1 MIAVSLALIV
11 VACLLT
17 FCVAYLLFLAG
28 VYFVVPT
35 PQVRPAPPAKRFAVF
50 IPAHNEELIIATS
63 LQSWLALDYPKEMFR
78 LHVIADNC
86 TDRTIEIA
94 RSLGATAWDRQDQDN
109 RGKGQALAW
118 ALQTVDLSETDAVV
132 VVDADTTVDA
142 GYLKIMNDRLVAGAR
157 VVQGYDGVMNPYESA
172 MTCLMQVTN
181 VMKNLLFNYAKSKI
195 GLSVQLMGTGMCLDK
210 CVLQQIG
217 WKAFSI
223 GEDGEQFAHLAKAG
237 IQVEFEPRAKVFA
250 QEASSFGQA
259 YTQRVRWS
267 AGRMQLTGLGVALL
281 FDGFRQRSIQLVDA
295 ALTFLL
301 PNYAML
307 ANLTILGSILV
318 ALLDVPGRAV
328 LAMWLAALLVGQV
341 LYLSLGIVVARPS
354 RRVLRSLAFAPVFLA
369 WKVMIDLVSLAHL
382 RQSTW
387 VRTRREPSTKDAP
400 LPPKPGGE
408 P

>member
-1 MIAVSLALIV
+1 MIVLSLGLAVF
-11 VACLLT
+11 ACMLT
-17 FCVAYLLFLAG
+17 MCVSYLLALAG
-28 VYFVVPT
+28 VYFFVPDARI
-35 PQVRPAPPAKRFAVF
+35 PRVPPGKRFSVL

-63 LQSWLALDYPKEMFR
+63 LQSWLQVDYPKEKFQ

-94 RSLGATAWDRQDQDN
+94 RGLGAFVWDRQDYAN

-118 ALQTVDLSETDAVV
+118 ALQTVDLARADTVV
-132 VVDADTTVDA
+132 IVDADTTVDPD
-142 GYLKIMNDRLVAGAR
+142 YLKIMNDRLVRGGK
-157 VVQGYDGVMNPYESA
+157 VIQGYDGVMNPYESA

-181 VMKNLLFNYAKSKI
+181 VMKNLLFNYAKSKL

-210 CVLQQIG
+210 EVLKQIG

-267 AGRMQLTGLGVALL
+267 AGRMQLTGLGVHLL
-281 FDGFRQRSIQLVDA
+281 VDGVRQRNVHLVDA

-307 ANLTILGSILV
+307 ANLTMGCLILV
-318 ALLDVPGRAV
+318 ALVDVPGKTI
-328 LAMWLAALLVGQV
+328 LAIWFGALLFGQV
-341 LYLSLGIVVARPS
+341 LYLLLGIVLAKPS
-354 RRVLRSLAFAPVFLA
+354 KKVLLSLVFAPAFLA
-369 WKVMIDLVSLAHL
+369 WKVMIDLVSIAHL

-387 VRTRREPSTKDAP
+387 VRTRRESSTIDPS
-400 LPPKPGGE
+400 LPPKVGKE

>member
-1 MIAVSLALIV
+1 MIVFSLALV
-11 VACLLT
+11 AFACLLT
-17 FCVAYLLFLAG
+17 LCVAYLLFLAG
-28 VYFVVPT
+28 VYFFVPDLRI
-35 PQVRPAPPAKRFAVF
+35 PRVPPGKRFAVL

-63 LQSWLALDYPKEMFR
+63 LQSWIKVDYPKEKFQ

-94 RSLGATAWDRQDQDN
+94 QSLGATVWDRQDYEN

-118 ALQTVDLSETDAVV
+118 ALQTIDLAQTDAVV
-132 VVDADTTVDA
+132 IVDADTTVDPA
-142 GYLKIMNDRLVAGAR
+142 YLKIMNDRLVMGGK
-157 VVQGYDGVMNPYESA
+157 VIQGYDGVMNPYESA
-172 MTCLMQVTN
+172 MTCLMQITN

-195 GLSVQLMGTGMCLDK
+195 GLSVQLMGTGMCLEKD
-210 CVLQQIG
+210 VLKQIG

-237 IQVEFEPRAKVFA
+237 IQVEFEPRARVFA

-267 AGRMQLTGLGVALL
+267 AGRMQLSGLGVHLL
-281 FDGFRQRSIQLVDA
+281 VDGVRQRNVHLADA

-307 ANLTILGSILV
+307 ANLTIGCLILIALV
-318 ALLDVPGRAV
+318 DVPWRTTLAIWFGALL
-328 LAMWLAALLVGQV
+328 LGQI
-341 LYLSLGIVVARPS
+341 LYLLLGIVVAKPS
-354 RRVLRSLAFAPVFLA
+354 KKVLLSLAFAPAFLI
-369 WKVMIDLVSLAHL
+369 WKVMIDLVSVAHL

-387 VRTRREPSTKDAP
+387 VRTRRESSTAEPS
-400 LPPKPGGE
+400 LPPKDGRDS
-408 P
+408 